1 MGGINWGR
9 VLAGGV
15 VAGIVM
21 FVIEG
26 RAPGRR

>member
-15 VAGIVM
+15 VAGIVT
-21 FVIEG
+21 FTVAGAWIYRE
-26 RAPGRR
+26 